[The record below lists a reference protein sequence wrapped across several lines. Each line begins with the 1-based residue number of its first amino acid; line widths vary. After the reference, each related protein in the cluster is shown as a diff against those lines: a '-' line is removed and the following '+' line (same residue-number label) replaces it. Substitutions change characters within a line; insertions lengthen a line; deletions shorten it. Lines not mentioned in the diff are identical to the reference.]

1 MRAQPSQTRTTGD
14 ESITDLVTVLDVPI
28 TRQTENIPRRC
39 TSNTRET
46 VPSVSVRVSTV
57 HLGQVQISPFESRAI
72 LANGTNMVL
81 EYGLLFGLP
90 AVLIIEPLCLVI
102 SEIAFASV
110 AARRPPGGVYGST
123 RNISAS
129 WKT

>member
-57 HLGQVQISPFESRAI
+57 HLGPPFESRAI

-123 RNISAS
+123 RNISAL